1 MNQTYKDNASERHS
15 AILFKTLVETRERLF
30 DLMRLL
36 WSYDQVKTSRSGCDL
51 RSGNDFFTEA
61 PVWSFE
67 AYVEADLVNGENI
80 CWWLDLTY
88 NDSQWVI
95 SSNVSITQGDV
106 LFTFPDRSS
115 SEISKI
121 CDEIRSAAKELIETV
136 ERLPRLGQKRL

>member
-1 MNQTYKDNASERHS
+1 MERTS
-15 AILFKTLVETRERLF
+15 AGR
-30 DLMRLL
+30 
-36 WSYDQVKTSRSGCDL
+36 
-51 RSGNDFFTEA
+51 
-61 PVWSFE
+61 
-67 AYVEADLVNGENI
+67 
-80 CWWLDLTY
+80 LDLTY